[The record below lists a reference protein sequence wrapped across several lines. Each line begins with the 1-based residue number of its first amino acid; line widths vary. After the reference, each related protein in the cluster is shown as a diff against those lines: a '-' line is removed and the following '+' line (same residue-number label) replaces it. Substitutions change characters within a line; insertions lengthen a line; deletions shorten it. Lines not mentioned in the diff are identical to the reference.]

1 MTRDSGE
8 IKSIIENLCEQLES
22 VVDPV
27 ERKCIGAFI
36 AGLECALD
44 E

>member
-1 MTRDSGE
+1 MALSNSE
-8 IKSIIENLCEQLES
+8 IKAVIELEKEQLEA

-27 ERKCIGAFI
+27 ERKCVGAFI
-36 AGLECALD
+36 AGLECALN